1 LKPARASHI
10 EANGGRCNRH
20 GVALP
25 LEIVMSVSFARIGL
39 GLTLG
44 LTVAAGACAPL
55 RSHQG
60 YIIDADLVNSVQPG
74 VDNRQSVASTL
85 GRPTIASQFGT
96 QDWYYV
102 ARDSRN
108 LNFQKPKAK
117 DQIALKISFDPN
129 GTVKSVTRT
138 GVEQIASI
146 DPYGKSTPTLGR
158 KRGFFEDL
166 FGNIG
171 TVGAAGAGGGAG
183 RGTGGGRDTP

>member
-1 LKPARASHI
+1 
-10 EANGGRCNRH
+10 
-20 GVALP
+20 
-25 LEIVMSVSFARIGL
+25 MSVSFARAGLIIG
-39 GLTLG
+39 LG

-55 RSHQG
+55 KSHQG

-74 VDNRQSVASTL
+74 VDNRQSVAQVL
-85 GRPTIASQFGT
+85 GRPTIASQFGAE
-96 QDWYYV
+96 DWYYV

-117 DQIALKISFDPN
+117 DQITLKISFDPN

-138 GVEQIASI
+138 GVDQIASI
-146 DPYGKSTPTLGR
+146 DPYGKTTPTLGK

-171 TVGAAGAGGGAG
+171 TVGAAGAGGPGG
-183 RGTGGGRDTP
+183 GGGGGGGGRDTP

>member
-1 LKPARASHI
+1 MQSTMHAR
-10 EANGGRCNRH
+10 
-20 GVALP
+20 P
-25 LEIVMSVSFARIGL
+25 LEIVMSVSFARAGLIIGL
-39 GLTLG
+39 GLTIA
-44 LTVAAGACAPL
+44 TGACAPL

-60 YIIDADLVNSVQPG
+60 YIIDTDLVNSVQPG
-74 VDNRQSVASTL
+74 VDNRQSVAQVL
-85 GRPTIASQFGT
+85 GRPTIASQFGE

-117 DQIALKISFDPN
+117 DQITLKISFDPN

-138 GVEQIASI
+138 GVEQIAKV
-146 DPYGKSTPTLGR
+146 DPYGKTTPTLGK

-171 TVGAAGAGGGAG
+171 TVGAAGTGRPGGGGGANS
-183 RGTGGGRDTP
+183 DTP